1 MNELTGRPGRLR
13 GADLAFVVGFGL
25 YALGGLFVLGQGLLA
40 VAASSSA
47 SLHESLHIQGLG
59 PGVLDRVA
67 LRAAD
72 ASHSVPSV
80 PQIVADYLFSLVH
93 LGLAVILLWLR
104 PRDWTARLLA
114 TALVG
119 AAGVFNLTSQAVLEE
134 LAFTP
139 LEGWGQVVA
148 QVVAGLAYLY
158 ALLLFPDG
166 RPVPRW
172 RLPALISLY
181 LTATVG
187 AIFLSIR
194 LEGPARPATLLL
206 FFGLVVPT
214 AGVAAQAY
222 RILNPVN
229 VTGQAQARL
238 LFWVLLPSVG
248 FGIVF
253 LVQHGLS
260 PATNVLAGR
269 NLAEPPVALYRLFQP
284 AFAIIPLG
292 LFAGILRYRLWDI
305 ERLLNRTT
313 VYAIATGLLAGL
325 YAGFVVVAQLVLGTV
340 AASPLIDSKA
350 AVAVT
355 TLLFVSAFRPV
366 RDRVQTFIDRRF
378 NRSRY
383 DAQVTVERFTQGLR
397 DEVDLQGIVGRLNN
411 VLHHVI
417 EPRYVAVWLSDVPI
431 RSQQTPKVGTSVS
444 NLDPN
449 EPGARGGR
457 LRS

>member
-1 MNELTGRPGRLR
+1 MNGQTGRADRLR
-13 GADLAFVVGFGL
+13 GADLVFVIGLAL
-25 YALGGLFVLGQGLLA
+25 YAFGCLLILGQGLLA
-40 VAASSSA
+40 VAASASA
-47 SLHESLHIQGLG
+47 ELHESLHVQGLG
-59 PGVLDRVA
+59 TGFLDRVA

-80 PQIVADYLFSLVH
+80 PQIIGDYVFSLVH
-93 LGLAVILLWLR
+93 LGLAAILLRLR

-119 AAGVFNLTSQAVLEE
+119 AAGVFNLTSQAVLEQLPFTGFE
-134 LAFTP
+134 DLA
-139 LEGWGQVVA
+139 QVA
-148 QVVAGLAYLY
+148 AHVVAGLSYLY

-172 RLPALISLY
+172 RRPALISLY
-181 LTATVG
+181 LTATLG

-206 FFGLVVPT
+206 FFGLLVPA
-214 AGVAAQAY
+214 AGVAAQVY
-222 RILNPVN
+222 RILNSGS

-238 LFWVLLPSVG
+238 LLWVLLPSVG
-248 FGIVF
+248 FGVIF
-253 LVQHGLS
+253 LVLHGLS

-269 NLAEPPVALYRLFQP
+269 DLAEPPLALYRSFQP

-313 VYAIATGLLAGL
+313 VYAIATGFLGGL
-325 YAGFVVVAQLVLGTV
+325 YVAFVVVAQLVLGTV

-366 RDRVQTFIDRRF
+366 RDRVQTVIDRRF

-383 DAQVTVERFTQGLR
+383 DAQVTVERFTEGLR

-411 VLHHVI
+411 VLNQVI
-417 EPRYVAVWLSDVPI
+417 EPRHVSVWLNDVPF
-431 RSQQTPKVGTSVS
+431 RRAPKVGT
-444 NLDPN
+444 
-449 EPGARGGR
+449 GAGR
-457 LRS
+457 NF